1 MPISTVIREKR
12 KELGLTQEQ
21 VADRLGVTPPAVNKW
36 EKGISCPDISIL
48 APLARLL
55 ETDVNTLLCFQEEMS
70 DEEIARLCNELA
82 ERAQEENGV
91 EKAFEL
97 CGRKVREYPRCPK
110 LIHTMATMMQGILLM
125 SGCTERDR
133 YEEQIRR
140 WYEQVLGCKGN
151 EKEKN
156 AAAYMLVSWHIRRKE
171 YEKAQQMLDLLP
183 EQDVDKR
190 ILQAKLFMEQEKTD
204 EAALLIERKLVNA
217 LNEIQGILN
226 LLLSIAFQEGAP
238 ERAEQIA
245 EVGRQTAVLYDLWG
259 YSPLI
264 LPMELALKKKDRK
277 ESIACIRQMLEMAL
291 EPQHMTDSP
300 LYTHIYSQKLGKK
313 SVDDGM
319 EEYGRKV
326 IPVLLKE
333 LKTGESYEFLRDEAE
348 FQKLIQDWE
357 KKIL

>member
-12 KELGLTQEQ
+12 RELGLTQEQ

-133 YEEQIRR
+133 YEEQIHR
-140 WYEQVLGCKGN
+140 WYEQVIDCKGN
-151 EKEKN
+151 AREKN
-156 AAAYMLVSWHIRRKE
+156 AAYYMLVSWHMRRKE

-190 ILQAKLFMEQEKTD
+190 ILQARLLAEQEKTD
-204 EAALLIERKLVNA
+204 EAAVLAERKLVNA
-217 LNEIQGILN
+217 LNEIQGTLN
-226 LLLSIAFQEGAP
+226 LLLTIAVQEGAP
-238 ERAEQIA
+238 GRAEKIA

-264 LPMELALKKKDRK
+264 LPMELALKKKDK
-277 ESIACIRQMLEMAL
+277 AESIACIRRMLEMVL

-300 LYTHIYSQKLGKK
+300 LYAHIYSQEQGKK
-313 SVDDGM
+313 RVDEGM
-319 EEYGRKV
+319 EEYGWKM

-333 LKTGESYEFLRDEAE
+333 LKTGEAYEFLRGEAE
-348 FQKLIQDWE
+348 FEELIREWE
-357 KKIL
+357 GKIL

>member
-12 KELGLTQEQ
+12 KKLGLTQEQ
-21 VADRLGVTPPAVNKW
+21 LADRLGVTPPAVNKW

-55 ETDVNTLLCFQEEMS
+55 ETDVNTLLCFHEEMS
-70 DEEIARLCNELA
+70 DEEIARLCNEIA
-82 ERAQEENGV
+82 
-91 EKAFEL
+91 
-97 CGRKVREYPRCPK
+97 
-110 LIHTMATMMQGILLM
+110 
-125 SGCTERDR
+125 
-133 YEEQIRR
+133 
-140 WYEQVLGCKGN
+140 
-151 EKEKN
+151 
-156 AAAYMLVSWHIRRKE
+156 
-171 YEKAQQMLDLLP
+171 EKAQQMLDLLP

-190 ILQAKLFMEQEKTD
+190 ILQARLLAEQEKTD

-217 LNEIQGILN
+217 LNEIQGILD

-245 EVGRQTAVLYDLWG
+245 EVGRQTAVLYDLGG

-264 LPMELALKKKDRK
+264 LPMELALKKKDKK

-300 LYTHIYSQKLGKK
+300 LYAHIYSQKLGKK

-326 IPVLLKE
+326 IPVLLEE
-333 LKTGESYEFLRDEAE
+333 LKTGESYEFLRNEAE